1 MWGSKQTDCESGN
14 GAEKKKAKYMEAK
27 KFCGNVCKYRDDR
40 YIPVGTVK
48 SGLNRRKAE
57 FRETLERGMEE
68 LLTDKNHIFLFR
80 RRLYGYR
87 I

>member
-57 FRETLERGMEE
+57 FRETLERGMEM
-68 LLTDKNHIFLFR
+68 F
-80 RRLYGYR
+80 
-87 I
+87 